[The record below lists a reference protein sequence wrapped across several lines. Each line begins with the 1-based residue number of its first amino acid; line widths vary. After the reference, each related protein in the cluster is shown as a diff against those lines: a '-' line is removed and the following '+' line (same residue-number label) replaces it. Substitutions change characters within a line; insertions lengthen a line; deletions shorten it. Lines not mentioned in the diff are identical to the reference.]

1 MVGKLGLEPE
11 DQDYPFSQDTVNKL
25 VKYGYTNKDFEHPYF
40 DEHKEKLAGFDK
52 FTESIKENDMHGK
65 WTQENFNKYHK
76 NNPEIYDLFVKFTK
90 MATLRKQYYSAKAI
104 FHRIRWE
111 SMISGEGDYK
121 IDDGWISHYARKFMD
136 DFPQHSGFFKTRD
149 RQNSYHK
156 N

>member
-1 MVGKLGLEPE
+1 MANGLKKTLINIIKIIQKFIIYLLSLQRWLHIE
-11 DQDYPFSQDTVNKL
+11 NK
-25 VKYGYTNKDFEHPYF
+25 
-40 DEHKEKLAGFDK
+40 
-52 FTESIKENDMHGK
+52 
-65 WTQENFNKYHK
+65 
-76 NNPEIYDLFVKFTK
+76 
-90 MATLRKQYYSAKAI
+90 YYSAKAI

-121 IDDGWISHYARKFMD
+121 IDDGWISHYARKFID